1 MLLVLPLHLR
11 PRPDFLLF
19 SQLKTLCCYWRY
31 FPVPQLT
38 TLTLLRFNGATNR
51 AWIFTQMGLMPGW
64 FNRSPVA
71 GVAGLRFSRLLGS
84 GAGNGF
90 GLAPNFGVYAWLGHW
105 ETEEAADDFFSLH
118 PWWQAMLSHSSEQLT
133 ARMLPTMT
141 HGEWGGDRPFS
152 PRPEDYDP
160 SRPVAVI
167 TRATIRTRKLPDFW
181 RYVPQT
187 SASIEAHPARKLSI
201 GVGEYPV
208 FMQATF
214 SLWTSGKAMQEFAYR
229 SQHHKEVV
237 RLTRERNWY
246 KEEMFTRFQV
256 LALEGNWE
264 GQPAT
269 EWSL

>member
-1 MLLVLPLHLR
+1 MR
-11 PRPDFLLF
+11 PI
-19 SQLKTLCCYWRY
+19 
-31 FPVPQLT
+31 T
-38 TLTLLRFNGATNR
+38 TLTLFRFNGATNR

-64 FNRSPVA
+64 FNRSPLAEVD
-71 GVAGLRFSRLLGS
+71 GLIFGRLLGS
-84 GAGNGF
+84 GGGNGF
-90 GLAPNFGVYAWLGHW
+90 SVAPNFGVYAFLGHW
-105 ETEEAADDFFSLH
+105 EDEAVADAFMADNE
-118 PWWQAMLSHSSEQLT
+118 WWAAASDRSAEQLT
-133 ARMLPTMT
+133 VRMRPTMT
-141 HGEWGGDRPFS
+141 HGEWGGQKPF
-152 PRPEDYDP
+152 RPEPDAYD
-160 SRPVAVI
+160 SVRPVAVI

-187 SASIEAHPARKLSI
+187 SASIEEHPARKLSI
-201 GVGEYPV
+201 GVGEYPI

-256 LALEGNWE
+256 ISLKGNWE
-264 GQPAT
+264 GKPAA